1 MPIKNNHKFDRA
13 EFDRAWQKLSDR
25 SFIPLHILPI
35 IPSTNQYLWEL
46 IEQNDSLPLA
56 VIARQ
61 QTAGKGQWGRQWQ
74 SLPGGLYLSVGIKTH
89 LKSELFPHLVMATA
103 CGIAEALRKYNVPV
117 SIKWF
122 NDLILLG
129 KKLGGIKIETRTKQE
144 FINHAVV
151 GVGINW
157 TNTVPAPGIS
167 LQSYYQTSTQP
178 RIVSLEQLTA
188 ITIYGILSGYQS
200 YLEVGIEQIKDN
212 YLKLFY
218 NLRQKVTFE
227 GCSGIVTGITTNGE
241 LKITLRSPG
250 ATTEICLAPGQISL
264 GYN

>member
-25 SFIPLHILPI
+25 STIALHILPI
-35 IPSTNQYLWEL
+35 TASTNQYLWES
-46 IEQNDSLPLA
+46 IEENNSLPLA

-89 LKSELFPHLVMATA
+89 LKSEFFPHLVMATA
-103 CGIAEALRKYNVPV
+103 WGIAEALRKYDVPV
-117 SIKWF
+117 FIKWF
-122 NDLILLG
+122 NDLILLS

-144 FINHAVV
+144 FITHAVV

-157 TNTVPAPGIS
+157 TNAVPAPGIS
-167 LQSYYQTSTQP
+167 LQSYYQTPIEP

-188 ITIYGILSGYQS
+188 ITIYGILFGYQS
-200 YLEVGIEQIKDN
+200 YLELGIEQIRDN
-212 YLKLFY
+212 YLQLFH
-218 NLRQKVTFE
+218 NLGQKVTVA
-227 GCSGIVTGITTNGE
+227 GSSGIVTGVTTKGE
-241 LKITLRSPG
+241 LKISLRSPG
-250 ATTEICLAPGQISL
+250 ATTKICLAPGQISL